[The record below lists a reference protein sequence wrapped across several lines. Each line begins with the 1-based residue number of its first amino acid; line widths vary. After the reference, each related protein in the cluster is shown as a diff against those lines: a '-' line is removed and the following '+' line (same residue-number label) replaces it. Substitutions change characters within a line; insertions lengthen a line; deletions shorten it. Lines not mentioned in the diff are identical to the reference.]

1 MTYSLTTPD
10 EYGVNH
16 AVLTFDS
23 PNDAREYLL
32 ALLST
37 TDDEPAP
44 PSQASWAPLREPP
57 APWSVRDGRSP
68 WSVRD
73 QSATGC
79 TDPL

>member
-37 TDDEPAP
+37 TDDER
-44 PSQASWAPLREPP
+44 LE
-57 APWSVRDGRSP
+57 
-68 WSVRD
+68 
-73 QSATGC
+73 SAIRAELNDLPEAEGS
-79 TDPL
+79 

>member
-1 MTYSLTTPD
+1 MPYSLTTPD

-37 TDDEPAP
+37 TDDERLENAI
-44 PSQASWAPLREPP
+44 
-57 APWSVRDGRSP
+57 RSELNDLADAEG
-68 WSVRD
+68 V
-73 QSATGC
+73 
-79 TDPL
+79 

>member
-23 PNDAREYLL
+23 PSDAREYLL

-37 TDDEPAP
+37 TDDERLENAI
-44 PSQASWAPLREPP
+44 
-57 APWSVRDGRSP
+57 RSELNDLP
-68 WSVRD
+68 EAEGV
-73 QSATGC
+73 
-79 TDPL
+79 

>member
-37 TDDEPAP
+37 TDDERLENAIR
-44 PSQASWAPLREPP
+44 AEL
-57 APWSVRDGRSP
+57 D
-68 WSVRD
+68 D
-73 QSATGC
+73 L
-79 TDPL
+79 TDAEDS